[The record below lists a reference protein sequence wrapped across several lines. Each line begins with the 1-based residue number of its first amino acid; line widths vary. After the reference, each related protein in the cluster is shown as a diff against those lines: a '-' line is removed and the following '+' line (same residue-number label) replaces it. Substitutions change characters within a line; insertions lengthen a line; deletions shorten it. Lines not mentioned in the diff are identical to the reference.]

1 MTQRQMPPGSEEALR
16 KLTGLLQKP
25 DKTCISL
32 RRDLNLPQS
41 VDSHFGE
48 LLKTVGA
55 SISVDNFRKLLIEAF
70 QMSEAT
76 SKLYA
81 DPADLREA
89 AVAVT
94 KPAPKRV
101 QSTLEQ
107 PKHVVDAVRTFG
119 LHRQR

>member
-1 MTQRQMPPGSEEALR
+1 MTNADWFRRSSSQTHRAAP
-16 KLTGLLQKP
+16 KP

-55 SISVDNFRKLLIEAF
+55 SISVDDSRKLLIEAF

-81 DPADLREA
+81 DPADLRKTVVA
-89 AVAVT
+89 AT

-107 PKHVVDAVRTFG
+107 PKHVVDVVRTFG